1 MAKSFHSQIED
12 FFSALAPEEQERIIS
27 GKGIWEKKHF
37 EKKELIFEEAE
48 TSSELYLLL
57 SGHIEIAKR
66 IRDDQKKV
74 LAILDPGAI
83 FGEGSLLSAKPRNAS
98 AVAIDDVEVL
108 VLKKA
113 DFEKFLV
120 EKPDEASALL
130 LALFKVVNQRLQW
143 ANQELVAMYD
153 VSKMMHDFKGDI
165 DKMLTR
171 ISSKL
176 ALATQAPKGAIALK
190 NQVTGHLEVKVT
202 WGDYQLSTQELLG
215 IEELLGKDR
224 RHLVND
230 GRMIAA
236 FRDLYGEFWGAI
248 VMDGV
253 EEWMPGPRK
262 MARTTAEQLGI
273 VLADYH
279 LKESELGRSKLKRQ
293 NVQF

>member
-1 MAKSFHSQIED
+1 MAKDFHSQIED

-27 GKGIWEKKHF
+27 GKGLWEKKYL
-37 EKKELIFEEAE
+37 ERGTQIFEEGE
-48 TSSELYLLL
+48 QSSELYLLL
-57 SGHIEIAKR
+57 NGHIEVAKR
-66 IRDDQKKV
+66 IRNDQKKV
-74 LAILDPGAI
+74 LAILDPGSI
-83 FGEGSLLSAKPRNAS
+83 FGEGSLLSEKPRAAS
-98 AVAIDDVEVL
+98 TIAIDDSEVL
-108 VLKKA
+108 VLKKT
-113 DFEKFLV
+113 DFEKLLV
-120 EKPDEASALL
+120 EKPEAASALL

-153 VSKMMHDFKGDI
+153 LSKMMHDFKGNI
-165 DKMLTR
+165 DKLLMR
-171 ISSKL
+171 VSSKL

-202 WGDYQLSTQELLG
+202 WGDYSLSTQELLG
-215 IEELLGKDR
+215 VEDILGRDR

-236 FRDLYGEFWGAI
+236 IRDLYGDFWGAI
-248 VMDGV
+248 IMDGV
-253 EEWMPGPRK
+253 EEWLPGPRK

-279 LKESELGRSKLKRQ
+279 LKESEVGRSKLKQQ

>member
-236 FRDLYGEFWGAI
+236 IRDLYGEFWGAI

>member
-215 IEELLGKDR
+215 IEVLLGKDR

-236 FRDLYGEFWGAI
+236 IRDLYGEFWGAI